1 MRIRPSFDGLV
12 KVVLTVAAAG
22 VLVPSAAFAQRENLP
37 LDLPNGPAKPGFD
50 IKRFSNAGNGWFKT
64 FYVTETQPLRKA
76 LDDAKVAAE
85 TRVLVL
91 SIAGGKLALLTDQM
105 SFHHIAQGT
114 ASGKTWMAT
123 F

>member
-1 MRIRPSFDGLV
+1 MRMRPSFDGLV
-12 KVVLTVAAAG
+12 KVVLTAAAAG
-22 VLVPSAAFAQRENLP
+22 VLVPSAAFAQRESLP
-37 LDLPNGPAKPGFD
+37 LNLPNGPAKPGFD
-50 IKRFSNAGNGWFKT
+50 MTRFSNAGNGWFKT

-76 LDDAKVAAE
+76 LDDAKVAAD

>member
-22 VLVPSAAFAQRENLP
+22 VLVPSAAFAQRESLP
-37 LDLPNGPAKPGFD
+37 LNLPNGPAKPGFD
-50 IKRFSNAGNGWFKT
+50 MTRFSNAGNGWFKT

-76 LDDAKVAAE
+76 LDDAKVAAD
-85 TRVLVL
+85 TRDLVL

>member
-22 VLVPSAAFAQRENLP
+22 VLDPSAAFAQRENLP

-64 FYVTETQPLRKA
+64 FYVTETQRS
-76 LDDAKVAAE
+76 
-85 TRVLVL
+85 RRQ
-91 SIAGGKLALLTDQM
+91 S
-105 SFHHIAQGT
+105 
-114 ASGKTWMAT
+114 
-123 F
+123 